1 MAVDVNNKSEEIEE
15 IDKVSGEVIEEKEAE
30 EKEAAT
36 KSQSVMKEIWDW
48 VKTIVVA
55 IVCAVFI
62 TQFVIVNARVPSAS
76 METTIMTGDRLIA
89 NRLSYKFSD
98 PKRYDIVVFKFPD
111 DESVLYIKR
120 IIGLP
125 GEKVTIRDNQVYIN
139 DSTTPL
145 DTSFLHEPMVT
156 EDDTYYVPD
165 DSYFMMGDNRNNSA
179 DSRFWNNKYVKRDK
193 IEGKAVFRYFPFNSM
208 GLLTNK

>member
-1 MAVDVNNKSEEIEE
+1 MAVDVNNKSEEAKEV
-15 IDKVSGEVIEEKEAE
+15 DKVSSEIIDEKEAE
-30 EKEAAT
+30 EKEAVT
-36 KSQSVMKEIWDW
+36 TFQSVTKEIWDW
-48 VKTIVVA
+48 IKTIVIA
-55 IVCAVFI
+55 LVCAVII

-98 PKRYDIVVFKFPD
+98 PKRYDIVVFQFPD
-111 DESVLYIKR
+111 NEDILYIKR

-125 GEKVTIRDNQVYIN
+125 GEKVTIKDNQIYIN

-145 DTSFLHEPMVT
+145 DTSFLHEPMIT
-156 EDDTYYVPD
+156 EDATYYVPE

-179 DSRFWNNKYVKRDK
+179 DSRFWNHKYVKRDK
-193 IEGKAVFRYFPFNSM
+193 IKGKAVFRYFPLSSM

>member
-1 MAVDVNNKSEEIEE
+1 MSVDVNNKSEEIQDT
-15 IDKVSGEVIEEKEAE
+15 DKVSGEVIEEQDMQ
-30 EKEAAT
+30 EKEAVT
-36 KSQSVMKEIWDW
+36 KSQGIMKEIWDW
-48 VKTIVVA
+48 VKTIVIAV
-55 IVCAVFI
+55 VCAVLI

-89 NRLSYKFSD
+89 NRLSYKLSD
-98 PKRYDIVVFKFPD
+98 PQRYDIVVFKFPD
-111 DESVLYIKR
+111 NEDLLYIKR

-125 GEKVTIRDNQVYIN
+125 GEKVTIKNNEIYIN

-156 EDDTYYVPD
+156 EDATYYVPE

-179 DSRFWNNKYVKRDK
+179 DSRFWVNKYVKRDK
-193 IEGKAVFRYFPFNSM
+193 IEGKAVFRYFPFTSM

>member
-30 EKEAAT
+30 EKEATT

-89 NRLSYKFSD
+89 NSLATLKDTTLLYLNSQMTKVFS
-98 PKRYDIVVFKFPD
+98 
-111 DESVLYIKR
+111 
-120 IIGLP
+120 
-125 GEKVTIRDNQVYIN
+125 T
-139 DSTTPL
+139 
-145 DTSFLHEPMVT
+145 
-156 EDDTYYVPD
+156 
-165 DSYFMMGDNRNNSA
+165 
-179 DSRFWNNKYVKRDK
+179 
-193 IEGKAVFRYFPFNSM
+193 
-208 GLLTNK
+208 

>member
-30 EKEAAT
+30 EKEAVT
-36 KSQSVMKEIWDW
+36 KSQSVMKEVWDW

-120 IIGLP
+120 IIGLLAKRLQS
-125 GEKVTIRDNQVYIN
+125 EITKFILMTVQHLLIHLS
-139 DSTTPL
+139 STNLWLQRMLHTM
-145 DTSFLHEPMVT
+145 FLMTV
-156 EDDTYYVPD
+156 
-165 DSYFMMGDNRNNSA
+165 
-179 DSRFWNNKYVKRDK
+179 
-193 IEGKAVFRYFPFNSM
+193 I
-208 GLLTNK
+208 L

>member
-98 PKRYDIVVFKFPD
+98 PKRYDIVVFKFP
-111 DESVLYIKR
+111 VT
-120 IIGLP
+120 
-125 GEKVTIRDNQVYIN
+125 KVF
-139 DSTTPL
+139 ST
-145 DTSFLHEPMVT
+145 
-156 EDDTYYVPD
+156 
-165 DSYFMMGDNRNNSA
+165 
-179 DSRFWNNKYVKRDK
+179 
-193 IEGKAVFRYFPFNSM
+193 
-208 GLLTNK
+208 